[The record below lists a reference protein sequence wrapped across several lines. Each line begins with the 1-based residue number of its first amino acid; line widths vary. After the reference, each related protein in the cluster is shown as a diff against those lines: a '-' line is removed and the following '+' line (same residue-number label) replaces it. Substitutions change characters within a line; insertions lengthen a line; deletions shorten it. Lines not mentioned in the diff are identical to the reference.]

1 MNLSLS
7 LASKILIVSLCRTFL
22 SGCSSFLSPTQESF
36 LLYPDS
42 VLDERVL
49 VAIEQATF
57 LEGKN
62 TGSVLAEPELVTD
75 ALVLPGDILLLR
87 INPNIHAISLLARYN
102 EAFSHFAF
110 DGVAKFAL
118 SSGWYKTHPPPRLL
132 LPASISADI
141 LRSVFGVSPNQ
152 VIVADQLC
160 RQQMQR
166 LRGGIDGW
174 DPLKKCVLHF
184 SSLIYPEFVL
194 DERVATQGA
203 RIVMG
208 LMMPRL
214 LDRLANRNLV
224 RGKSTPERED
234 NLVLYLSRSHGQTR
248 CVSDEGTL
256 VSGLD
261 GAVRGVQ
268 GRLVV
273 LHGINSTSVQH
284 RLLFASARVLLG
296 PHGGAFGNMIYCSAG
311 THVLEFMPLLL
322 DRPRP
327 CFFGL
332 AHGLGLTH
340 SLLEPAEGTFSFEDP
355 NRKMVISHQHL
366 ITAVTHLLA
375 LPRPSPSG

>member
-1 MNLSLS
+1 MCVALFESDLSRICAGRESRNAGSKDRDGADDAS
-7 LASKILIVSLCRTFL
+7 LAGPLGKQESCAWQIDSRTRRSLILSFLILLGTFVSCLILFSASFCLCLCFPCKPPDFSLC
-22 SGCSSFLSPTQESF
+22 
-36 LLYPDS
+36 
-42 VLDERVL
+42 
-49 VAIEQATF
+49 
-57 LEGKN
+57 
-62 TGSVLAEPELVTD
+62 
-75 ALVLPGDILLLR
+75 
-87 INPNIHAISLLARYN
+87 
-102 EAFSHFAF
+102 
-110 DGVAKFAL
+110 
-118 SSGWYKTHPPPRLL
+118 
-132 LPASISADI
+132 
-141 LRSVFGVSPNQ
+141 
-152 VIVADQLC
+152 LC
-160 RQQMQR
+160 
-166 LRGGIDGW
+166 
-174 DPLKKCVLHF
+174 
-184 SSLIYPEFVL
+184 
-194 DERVATQGA
+194 A
-203 RIVMG
+203 
-208 LMMPRL
+208 
-214 LDRLANRNLV
+214 
-224 RGKSTPERED
+224 D